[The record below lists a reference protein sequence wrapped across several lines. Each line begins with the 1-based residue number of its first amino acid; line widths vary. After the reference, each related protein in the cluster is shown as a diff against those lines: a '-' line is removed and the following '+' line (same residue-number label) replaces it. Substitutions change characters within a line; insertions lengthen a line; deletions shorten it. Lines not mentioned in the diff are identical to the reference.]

1 MKRSIIFG
9 LSCIL
14 LLCLEM
20 TGCATEKVEVT
31 VLKKE
36 AGQEVVIP
44 VLLRIDPETGEGDYE
59 LVEGFNREYEG
70 IYRVEVQWVTEKEQG
85 YREELKL
92 LSALDQLPTVIT
104 DVAFSAEFYHMMLEI
119 DRFVN
124 LYPYIQEKEE
134 WSGFLK
140 DMEEEELYL
149 VPLEEGMYSSAGIFY
164 NRRILEEAGIAAFP
178 ETWDDFFDCLE
189 QIKNYGIVPLT
200 SHESGEYWCSML
212 LSTAYMCSDK
222 KGRSF
227 IRETLPGS
235 YHNDSIA
242 KMLECMYR
250 IHQYTFADANELNFN
265 QAEERFFHGESAM
278 MANGYW
284 MIQEIPE
291 EIEEEIGFASFPGNS
306 MMVDV
311 AMSGWAVVS
320 GYEEDVVQGAIEFLS
335 YRQKRSEVDVDR
347 MSELEKEFLDVF
359 QEKQY
364 TFPNYQ
370 MHWSEVLLKDFF
382 NDAFP
387 LFLSGQM
394 DEETFMTEMD
404 LQVNGKELS

>member
-212 LSTAYMCSDK
+212 LSTAY
-222 KGRSF
+222 
-227 IRETLPGS
+227 
-235 YHNDSIA
+235 N
-242 KMLECMYR
+242 
-250 IHQYTFADANELNFN
+250 
-265 QAEERFFHGESAM
+265 
-278 MANGYW
+278 
-284 MIQEIPE
+284 
-291 EIEEEIGFASFPGNS
+291 
-306 MMVDV
+306 
-311 AMSGWAVVS
+311 
-320 GYEEDVVQGAIEFLS
+320 
-335 YRQKRSEVDVDR
+335 
-347 MSELEKEFLDVF
+347 VF
-359 QEKQY
+359 
-364 TFPNYQ
+364 
-370 MHWSEVLLKDFF
+370 
-382 NDAFP
+382 
-387 LFLSGQM
+387 
-394 DEETFMTEMD
+394 
-404 LQVNGKELS
+404 